1 MKNKCNI
8 TADTRKQNLSFR
20 KSILRA
26 GAPLQEKNI
35 NNKSSSFHESK
46 ENTKTNSSHVEEA
59 GRGRVA
65 LTLSL
70 SAPASASAASGARLS
85 AYLAP
90 LKESYEK
97 DRDIDRNAI

>member
-1 MKNKCNI
+1 MSQIVVSTLHVVGMVCPHLRQVTCLQCRNS
-8 TADTRKQNLSFR
+8 LS
-20 KSILRA
+20 RA
-26 GAPLQEKNI
+26 RAPFQEKTN
-35 NNKSSSFHESK
+35 HRR
-46 ENTKTNSSHVEEA
+46 TQRTNSSHDEEA
-59 GRGRVA
+59 GRGRLA

-70 SAPASASAASGARLS
+70 SAPASAASGARLS